1 MKRVCMLRNFTYPE
15 IYPTQRNAE
24 ALVAY
29 GYEVDI
35 VCLKNKTQKRR
46 EVVNGVT
53 VNRLPIEHHRK
64 GILRYAYEYSAFFFL
79 ATWKLAWLTLK
90 RRYQVI
96 EVSGIPDFLVFT
108 AIFPKLLGA
117 KVVFHLL
124 DHTPG
129 VYADHF
135 KVGAKHPVVR
145 LFSMIEKT
153 CARWADHIITTQST
167 SKDLLVKS
175 GIRASKITVILNVP
189 DEDVFKQMSKTVNNN
204 NHFSLITHGTLV
216 ERYRVQT
223 LIKAVPMLIKE
234 IPELKVKIVGDGEYQ
249 SKLEELARA
258 TGVREYVDFVGRVPF
273 KEIPAQIAQANI
285 GIVAIPTGMNPAIP
299 LKLLEYLA
307 MGKPTVVNTFPTIQA
322 YFDESSMMF
331 FKPDDENDLARCV
344 LELYRNP
351 EKRAALATAGTAVY
365 QKYRWSLMKLDY
377 FRVFDQYIEG
387 KD

>member
-1 MKRVCMLRNFTYPE
+1 
-15 IYPTQRNAE
+15 
-24 ALVAY
+24 
-29 GYEVDI
+29 
-35 VCLKNKTQKRR
+35 
-46 EVVNGVT
+46 
-53 VNRLPIEHHRK
+53 
-64 GILRYAYEYSAFFFL
+64 
-79 ATWKLAWLTLK
+79 
-90 RRYQVI
+90 
-96 EVSGIPDFLVFT
+96 
-108 AIFPKLLGA
+108 
-117 KVVFHLL
+117 
-124 DHTPG
+124 
-129 VYADHF
+129 
-135 KVGAKHPVVR
+135 
-145 LFSMIEKT
+145 MIEKT
-153 CARWADHIITTQST
+153 CAGWADHIITTQST

-189 DEDVFKQMSKTVNNN
+189 DEDVFKQMSKTVSNNS
-204 NHFSLITHGTLV
+204 HFSLITHGTLV

-258 TGVREYVDFVGRVPF
+258 TGVGEYVDFVGRVPF
-273 KEIPAQIAQANI
+273 REIPAHIAQANI

-331 FKPDDENDLARCV
+331 FKPDDEHDLARCV

-351 EKRAALATAGTAVY
+351 EKRVALATAGTAVY
-365 QKYRWSLMKLDY
+365 QKYRWSLMKLEY
-377 FRVFDQYIEG
+377 FKVFDQYIEG